1 MANPTV
7 LSSEPLTLAD
17 VKLAVENIEAR
28 NPELGLLTQKTKEYC
43 DAFCTMTVE
52 QKNEVHEALR
62 SLEITRLRDEH
73 LFKIIDFM
81 PKTEEELRVVMQS
94 YPITLSKSDKDN
106 IVAKIKEFKA

>member
-52 QKNEVHEALR
+52 QKQVHEALR
-62 SLEITRLRDEH
+62 SLEIILLNDEH
-73 LFKIIDFM
+73 LFKSSIYA
-81 PKTEEELRVVMQS
+81 ENRRRVIS
-94 YPITLSKSDKDN
+94 YARRLSN
-106 IVAKIKEFKA
+106 HP